1 MCFIYARIYENGPS
15 GKTPTQAF
23 IRSGAQVITWPVALF
38 RIVSLFLETY
48 KQTYEVKI
56 SLT

>member
-1 MCFIYARIYENGPS
+1 MHFIYARIYENGPS
-15 GKTPTQAF
+15 EKTPTQAF

-48 KQTYEVKI
+48 
-56 SLT
+56 